1 MALSVV
7 VEGNWWG
14 EDVIAGLQEELGD
27 ALFKGAQRVEADA
40 RARVPFGEKAKNTK
54 YPRHLRDT
62 IVARKAKKE
71 EFKPGAFV
79 FAGDWKG
86 GVFWHFMVEFGTY
99 FKPAHPFMRPAAIAN
114 FNPTMAEAARA
125 TQREINR
132 ERRVTAKT
140 KRIREGKKR

>member
-1 MALSVV
+1 MAISVV

-14 EDVIAGLQEELGD
+14 EDVIDGLQEELGD
-27 ALFKGAQRVEADA
+27 ALFKGAQRVAADA
-40 RARVPFGEKAKNTK
+40 RSRVPLGTKAKNTK

-62 IVARKAKKE
+62 IVARKAKKKK
-71 EFKPGAFV
+71 FKPGAFV

-114 FNPTMAEAARA
+114 SNSTLAESARA
-125 TQREINR
+125 VKRELNKK
-132 ERRVTAKT
+132 RRITDKT
-140 KRIREGKKR
+140 KRIRAGKKR